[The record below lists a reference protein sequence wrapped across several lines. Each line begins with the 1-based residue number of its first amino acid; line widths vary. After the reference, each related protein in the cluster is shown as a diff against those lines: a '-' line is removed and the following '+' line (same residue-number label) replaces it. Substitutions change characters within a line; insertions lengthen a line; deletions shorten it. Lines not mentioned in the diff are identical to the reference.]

1 MPFSGSIEPFLLEN
15 LHGTR
20 GENVI
25 KKDFTAP
32 GGTTHTLRPATKKWL
47 KALVAGGFLLAFNIA
62 LPALALYLPFSH
74 GNEGVVEAAAART
87 SIHTTKVP
95 TLQAPRNSDL
105 FASGGAE
112 IIASDGALFPQVGS
126 DGTPLDDEDHKP
138 SSNQISIYVVRNGDT
153 LTGIAK
159 LFDVSANTILWA
171 NDLNGSKDIHPGD
184 TLVIL
189 PVSGVQ
195 HTVAKGETIASIVKK
210 YKGDLEEVLDF
221 NNLPENAKLAVG
233 DTILIPHGVE
243 AAATSVTSGTKS
255 VKSAGGPVIAG
266 YFMRPIAGGIKTQG
280 IHGYNGI
287 DIGVPVGTTVM
298 ASASGTVII
307 ARGSGWNGGY
317 GQYVVIQHPNGT
329 QTVYGHLS
337 QVFVSAG
344 QSVTQGQAIG
354 ASGNTGRS
362 TGAHLHFEVRGATN
376 PF

>member
-1 MPFSGSIEPFLLEN
+1 M
-15 LHGTR
+15 
-20 GENVI
+20 
-25 KKDFTAP
+25 
-32 GGTTHTLRPATKKWL
+32 
-47 KALVAGGFLLAFNIA
+47 LAFNIA

-74 GNEGVVEAAAART
+74 GNDGVVEAAASRT
-87 SIHTTKVP
+87 NIHTTKVP
-95 TLQAPRNSDL
+95 TLQAARNSDPS
-105 FASGGAE
+105 ASGGAE
-112 IIASDGALFPQVGS
+112 IIAVDGALFPQVGS
-126 DGTPLDDEDHKP
+126 DGTPLDDEDRKP

-195 HTVAKGETIASIVKK
+195 HTVQKGETIASIVKK

-233 DTILIPHGVE
+233 DTLVIPHGVE
-243 AAATSVTSGTKS
+243 AAATGVSSGTKT

>member
-1 MPFSGSIEPFLLEN
+1 M
-15 LHGTR
+15 
-20 GENVI
+20 
-25 KKDFTAP
+25 
-32 GGTTHTLRPATKKWL
+32 
-47 KALVAGGFLLAFNIA
+47 AFNIA

-74 GNEGVVEAAAART
+74 EDDSVAKAAEVTRRAVP
-87 SIHTTKVP
+87 SVHTP
-95 TLQAPRNSDL
+95 ALQAAKNIDPTRR
-105 FASGGAE
+105 GGGD
-112 IIASDGALFPQVGS
+112 ITIVGGVALLPETGPE
-126 DGTPLDDEDHKP
+126 GTLLDIEDQSA

-153 LTGIAK
+153 LSGIAK
-159 LFDVSANTILWA
+159 LFNVSANTILWA

-210 YKGDLEEVLDF
+210 YKGNLEEVLDF
-221 NNLPENAKLAVG
+221 NNLPDNAKLAVG
-233 DTILIPHGVE
+233 DTIVIPHGVE
-243 AAATSVTSGTKS
+243 VSTTVTSSGTKT
-255 VKSAGGPVIAG
+255 VRSAGGPVIAG

-317 GQYVVIQHPNGT
+317 GQYIVIQHPNGT

-337 QVFVSAG
+337 QVFVSTG
-344 QSVTQGQAIG
+344 QTVTQGQAVG

>member
-1 MPFSGSIEPFLLEN
+1 MAPEE
-15 LHGTR
+15 
-20 GENVI
+20 ENVI
-25 KKDFTAP
+25 KKEVSAP
-32 GGTTHTLRPATKKWL
+32 GGTTHTLLPATKKWL
-47 KALVAGGFLLAFNIA
+47 KALVAGAFLLMFNIA

-74 GNEGVVEAAAART
+74 SKDVVAEAAGVTRR
-87 SIHTTKVP
+87 SVPSVHTP
-95 TLQAPRNSDL
+95 ALQAAKNVDPARRGGGDITIVGGVALLSETGPEGTISDIE
-105 FASGGAE
+105 SH
-112 IIASDGALFPQVGS
+112 S
-126 DGTPLDDEDHKP
+126 P

-171 NDLNGSKDIHPGD
+171 NDLNNSKDIHPGD

-189 PVSGVQ
+189 PISGVQ
-195 HTVAKGETIASIVKK
+195 HTVQKGETIASIVKK
-210 YKGDLEEVLDF
+210 YKGDLDEVLDF

-233 DTILIPHGVE
+233 DTLMIPHGVE
-243 AAATSVTSGTKS
+243 ASTAVVSSGTKT

-317 GQYVVIQHPNGT
+317 GAYIVIQHANGT

-362 TGAHLHFEVRGATN
+362 TGAHLHFEVRGAAN